1 MHDGSCNQS
10 VEQGVWLSDSEVWRR
25 LARFYQDEGPNA
37 WHARIPYHVTSNP
50 HIAAGYVD
58 LIQAFLDDW
67 IVAHGAIDGTVH
79 VVELGSGHGV
89 FTGHMLQALA
99 EAEEDFNAIG
109 VRVHYIASDL
119 AQSNVAGW
127 QQNPVLSAALDAG
140 WASFARFDCLADAD
154 PSMLFGAQDW
164 PSGAGAAPCI
174 FIANY
179 LFDTLPQDIFLLRE
193 DETLRATVRFG
204 QAGNSDTLDPERFE
218 LSFDFRP
225 YVDSDLPPA
234 VSRRVADYRQAGLR
248 GHVVVPTGALAC
260 VERLRMLSDDRML
273 LVCSDKAL
281 STEHALRERSLIEVG
296 SFVSASMLV
305 NMHAIGR
312 HVEEQGGVSL
322 LQSTQQSTLATAA
335 WLIGLSRPQSRRSAR
350 TFARQLDAASPGDV
364 YGLVNAM
371 LPHRFNM
378 DVAALLSLLKLTD
391 WDAAVFEGMYDAL
404 LSRLGEA
411 MPAVSAD
418 LLAALPRIASNR
430 NRLPGAPDTLFRIA
444 HLCQHLQRWDE
455 AATLYQHSMA
465 ERGESAEAHYN
476 LALCHLGAGDA
487 AKARDAFERAAA
499 LNPDML
505 MAQGWLH
512 RLEAGC
518 SRPA

>member
-1 MHDGSCNQS
+1 
-10 VEQGVWLSDSEVWRR
+10 
-25 LARFYQDEGPNA
+25 
-37 WHARIPYHVTSNP
+37 
-50 HIAAGYVD
+50 
-58 LIQAFLDDW
+58 
-67 IVAHGAIDGTVH
+67 VH
-79 VVELGSGHGV
+79 VIELGSGHGV
-89 FTGHMLQALA
+89 VTAHMLQALA
-99 EAEEDFNAIG
+99 EAEEDFDALG

-119 AQSNVAGW
+119 VESNVAGW
-127 QQNPVLSAALDAG
+127 QQNPVLAAALDAG
-140 WASFARFDCLADAD
+140 WLSFARFDCLAD
-154 PSMLFGAQDW
+154 PEPTVLFGAQSSPRD
-164 PSGAGAAPCI
+164 ANAAPCI

-193 DETLRATVRFG
+193 DETLRATARFS
-204 QAGNSDTLDPERFE
+204 QAGHGDAPDPERFE
-218 LSFDFRP
+218 LSFDFQP
-225 YVDSDLPPA
+225 YVDADLPA
-234 VSRRVADYRQAGLR
+234 LVSRRVADYRQSGLR
-248 GHVVVPTGALAC
+248 GHVVVPTGALTC
-260 VERLRMLSDDRML
+260 VERLRVLSGGRML
-273 LVCSDKAL
+273 LACSDKAF
-281 STEHALRERSLIEVG
+281 STEHALHERGLIEVG

-312 HVEEQGGVSL
+312 YVEEQGGVSL

-335 WLIGLSRPQSRRSAR
+335 WLFGLPRHQSRRSAR
-350 TFARQLDAASPGDV
+350 TFARQLDVASPGDV

-391 WDAAVFEGMYDAL
+391 WDAAVFEGLYDAL
-404 LSRLGEA
+404 LNRLGEA

-455 AATLYQHSMA
+455 AATIYLHSMA
-465 ERGESAEAHYN
+465 ERGESAETHYN

-487 AKARDAFERAAA
+487 AKARDAFEQAVA

-512 RLEAGC
+512 RLEAGLV
-518 SRPA
+518 PTI